1 MPLKRF
7 YRQQRIRLAAA
18 PIRMQPTPGRRLR
31 ALRTALK
38 LLVAAVLIGVGGWAG
53 WRESA
58 LAHRADSSELSAR
71 VALLDRTLASEVAA
85 RRGLEQQLVVEQST
99 RATLAEQL
107 AQSQADAA
115 SHQESLV
122 FLESL
127 LTSNDRSRAVRLVA
141 CEMQVLEARRYRYRA
156 LLAQGFNSDAQ
167 FNGRLQ
173 VSVDYLRRGQRGSV
187 VLGGEKPLPVQIKHY
202 ERVEGELGLP
212 AEAIPHMLEV
222 RLLSADGRQ
231 VIAQCRK
238 KMGSG

>member
-18 PIRMQPTPGRRLR
+18 PIRLQPAPGRRVH
-31 ALRTALK
+31 AAWTVLK
-38 LLVAAVLIGVGGWAG
+38 LLIVAALIGVGGWIG

-58 LAHRADSSELSAR
+58 RVHRADSSELSAR
-71 VALLDRTLASEVAA
+71 AALLDQTLASEVAA
-85 RRGLEQQLVVEQST
+85 RRVLEQQLAMERST
-99 RATLAEQL
+99 RVTLAEQL

-115 SHQESLV
+115 SRQEALV

-141 CEMQVLEARRYRYRA
+141 CEMQVFEARRYRYRA

-173 VSVDYLRRGQRGSV
+173 ISVDYLRRGQRGNV
-187 VLGGEKPLPVQIKHY
+187 VLGSEKPLPVQIKHY
-202 ERVEGELGLP
+202 ERVEGALDLP
-212 AEAIPHMLEV
+212 ADAIPQMLEV